1 MLNASKP
8 QAKDHHTVKVGDT
21 LWSIAKVYKVSVD
34 QITSWN
40 NMTDKD
46 RLSVGKTLM
55 FYHQAVKNN
64 I

>member
-1 MLNASKP
+1 
-8 QAKDHHTVKVGDT
+8 VKVGDT